1 MTDTVRNIRATAFQ
15 ARADAFGARIVR
27 ERTRWVSASGH
38 FIATPP
44 GTLGGARDG
53 C

>member
-15 ARADAFGARIVR
+15 ARAGAFGARIVR
-27 ERTRWVSASGH
+27 DRTSEVFASGH
-38 FIATPP
+38 FAAAPP